1 MGGGSW
7 TSSSYVSHSTKS
19 RGFSDMA
26 SFKSASAQELYRSKN
41 LDASLNPYKVVRECC
56 DSEEH
61 PETIPVILA
70 LDVTGSMGAAA
81 EAVAKQLNDIM
92 DNLYGEVKDVEF
104 AIMAIGDFSYDHAPL
119 QVSQFESDIRIAE
132 ALEKVYFER
141 GGGGNSWE
149 SYTAAWYFGLN
160 NTKLD
165 CWNRGRKGIIIT
177 LGDEPLNPYLPKDVV
192 RRVIGNSVQ
201 GDVETNDLFSEV
213 KEKFDIYHIA
223 IDDPETAYRH
233 YATKIDNTF
242 GRLLGDNFKVSTC
255 NNLACTISDIIKN
268 SSNKDE
274 SLVNTTKTEETYKY
288 SENGIS
294 W

>member
-7 TSSSYVSHSTKS
+7 TSDSYVTHSTVT
-19 RGFSDMA
+19 RGFSNMD
-26 SFKSASAQELYRSKN
+26 SFNSASAQELYRSKS
-41 LDASLNPYKVVRECC
+41 LDKSLDPYKVVRECC
-56 DSEEH
+56 DSDEH

-70 LDVTGSMGAAA
+70 LDVTGSMGSAA

-104 AIMAIGDFSYDHAPL
+104 AIMAIGDFSYDRAPL

-149 SYTAAWYFGLN
+149 SYTSAWYFGVN

-165 CWNRGRKGIIIT
+165 CWNRGKKGIIIT
-177 LGDEPLNPYLPKDVV
+177 LGDEPLNPYLPMNAVKS
-192 RRVIGNSVQ
+192 VIGNPVQ
-201 GDVETNDLFSEV
+201 GDIETKPLFEEA

-223 IDDPETAYRH
+223 IDDS
-233 YATKIDNTF
+233 ATSYHWHKKKIHESF
-242 GRLLGDNFKVSTC
+242 GGLLGDNFKVSTC
-255 NNLACTISDIIKN
+255 NNLAKTVSDIIKN
-268 SSNKDE
+268 SENNCITNTNTSTE
-274 SLVNTTKTEETYKY
+274 STYKY
-288 SENGIS
+288 SENGVS